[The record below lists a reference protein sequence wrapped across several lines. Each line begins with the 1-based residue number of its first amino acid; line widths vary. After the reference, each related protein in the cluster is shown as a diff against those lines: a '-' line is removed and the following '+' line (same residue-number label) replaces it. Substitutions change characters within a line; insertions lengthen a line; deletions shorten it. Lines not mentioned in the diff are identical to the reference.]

1 MGQIV
6 QNNFSGGVLSP
17 SLYGRSDLQSY
28 YKGCAKAENFIVTKE
43 GSLRKRRGISS
54 IWQYDKSRYT
64 GIRIFPYHYDRTESG
79 IVVLLVEPD
88 FSVDGATVGRIR
100 VLLLDKNGA
109 EKESVTLVQGQYS
122 QSTLDSLQLKQIG
135 DELWFTGID
144 IFQVIRVNDYVTS
157 AVQLE
162 NVSWAPA
169 SKPAPLESFTVRGYN
184 AAGTLYDGS
193 GETSYYYCAY
203 IVVDGVSSS
212 QLEKVGYQKKSW
224 VAGDYTQCIVEITQA
239 QFDSGF
245 DYVVIGKSNGG
256 KGTYGEVC
264 RFYPEDF
271 EGKLKLTF
279 TDKNVSPGEGVFEQ
293 TNILGTGFTSPLCV
307 DCFQQRKVFA
317 NATTD
322 GKKFPM
328 TMWYSEAGNLDNF
341 YANRP
346 AVDSDAFS
354 PTISTTGP
362 SFIRWIVSYQE
373 MLVLFTEAGLFTV
386 GFSQQAGFSA
396 SSCRISR
403 FSNISISSTVAPV
416 VTDAGVV
423 FVGGDNKTVYTAAYD
438 LQENMMKPI
447 NRLVLAA
454 HLTRK
459 SQIKAMALQSAP
471 DNVVWVVTDD
481 GRYLTFT
488 FERNEEVYAWSD
500 GFIKDAEIKDVISL
514 GSVTD
519 SSADR
524 TYADIIYLVEKG
536 DELYICKQI
545 DGSADNIGG
554 VETPVTATLT
564 TLRPESQERSIVGL
578 KKNIKDILLR
588 LFETGGVSVV
598 PVVGRG
604 SFQLVPAKMN
614 GPELFTG
621 DVKVMPRGYINE
633 AGQMTYVSDDDK
645 PCEILQVVTT
655 LEVNG

>member
-54 IWQYDKSRYT
+54 IWKYDKSQYT

-79 IVVLLVEPD
+79 IIVLLIDSD
-88 FSVDGATVGRIR
+88 FQSIGRIQ
-100 VLLLDKNGA
+100 VIILDKNGVQ
-109 EKESVTLVQGQYS
+109 KESATLADGKFTQAD
-122 QSTLDSLQLKQIG
+122 LDSLQLKQIG
-135 DELWFTGID
+135 DELWFTGAG
-144 IFQVIRVNDYVTS
+144 IFQVIRVNDYTTS

-169 SKPAPLESFTVRGYN
+169 SKPSPPASFTVRGYKSD
-184 AAGTLYDGS
+184 GTQYDGS

-212 QLEKVGYQKKSW
+212 QLETVGYQKKSW

-293 TNILGTGFTSPLCV
+293 TNILGNGFENPLCV

-373 MLVLFTEAGLFTV
+373 MLVLFTEAGLFSV

-524 TYADIIYLVEKG
+524 TYADIIYLVAKG
-536 DELYICKQI
+536 EELYICRQT
-545 DGSADNIGG
+545 DGCADNIGG
-554 VETPVTATLT
+554 AETPVTATLT

-598 PVVGRG
+598 PVVGRDL
-604 SFQLVPAKMN
+604 FKLVPAKMS
-614 GPELFTG
+614 GAELFTG

-633 AGQMTYVSDDDK
+633 AGQMTYISDNDK
-645 PCEILQVVTT
+645 PCEILQVVTQ

>member
-1 MGQIV
+1 MGKIV

-54 IWQYDKSRYT
+54 IWKYDRSQYT

-79 IVVLLVEPD
+79 IIVLLIQSD
-88 FSVDGATVGRIR
+88 SQSAGRIQI
-100 VLLLDKNGA
+100 VLLDKNGVQKDSA
-109 EKESVTLVQGQYS
+109 TLADGTFTQAD
-122 QSTLDSLQLKQIG
+122 LDSLQLKQIG
-135 DELWFTGID
+135 DELWFTGAG
-144 IFQVIRVNDYVTS
+144 IFQVVRVNDYMTS
-157 AVQLE
+157 SVKLQNL
-162 NVSWAPA
+162 SWAPA
-169 SKPAPLESFTVRGYN
+169 GKPAPLKSFTVRGYN
-184 AAGTLYDGS
+184 AAGSQYDGS

-239 QFDSGF
+239 QLDAGF

-264 RFYPEDF
+264 RFYMEDF
-271 EGKLKLTF
+271 EGNLKLTF

-293 TNILGTGFTSPLCV
+293 TNILGNGFENPLCV

-362 SFIRWIVSYQE
+362 SFIRWIVSYHE
-373 MLVLFTEAGLFTV
+373 MLVLFTEAGLFSV

-500 GFIKDAEIKDVISL
+500 GFIRDAEIKDAISL

-524 TYADIIYLVEKG
+524 TYADMIYLVKKG
-536 DELYICKQI
+536 EELYICRQI
-545 DGSADNIGG
+545 DGCSDKIGD

-564 TLRPESQERSIVGL
+564 TLRPESQERTISGL
-578 KKNIKDILLR
+578 QKNIKDVLLR
-588 LFETGGVSVV
+588 LYETGGVSVV
-598 PVVGRG
+598 PVVGSG
-604 SFQLVPAKMN
+604 PFQLVPAKMS
-614 GPELFTG
+614 GAELFTG

-633 AGQMTYVSDDDK
+633 AGQMTYVSDNDK
-645 PCEILQVVTT
+645 PCEILQVVTQ

>member
-293 TNILGTGFTSPLCV
+293 TNILGKGFTSPLCV

-373 MLVLFTEAGLFTV
+373 MLVLFTEAGLFSV

-471 DNVVWVVTDD
+471 DNVVWIVTDD

-536 DELYICKQI
+536 DELYICRQT
-545 DGSADNIGG
+545 DGCADNIGG
-554 VETPVTATLT
+554 AETPVTATLT
-564 TLRPESQERSIVGL
+564 TLRLESQERSIVGL